1 MQDRFT
7 AVWAAA
13 ADAEAAMLAERRE
26 ERHYRRLLALTDGI
40 LGRLE
45 RRNLAGERTLDDGL
59 RRDIAMTVLELP
71 PRARRRM
78 ARVDTVQQALDG
90 IFEVQEELLLPLQR
104 MLHWDRLLTS
114 GNEAAVDEALAHR
127 IA

>member
-1 MQDRFT
+1 MQDRYT

-13 ADAEAAMLAERRE
+13 ADAEAAMLEERRE

-45 RRNLAGERTLDDGL
+45 RRNLAGERNLDDGL
-59 RRDIAMTVLELP
+59 RRDIAMTILELP
-71 PRARRRM
+71 PPARRRM
-78 ARVDTVQQALDG
+78 ESLDTVQQALDG
-90 IFEVQEELLLPLQR
+90 IFAVQEELLLPLQR
-104 MLHWDRLLTS
+104 MLHWDRLFTS
-114 GNEAAVDEALAHR
+114 SNEAAIDQALANR